1 MDDALSL
8 LQSKKNFY
16 LFEPYA
22 KKEAQHH
29 TGLFGNGRQYVPHLD
44 ILFDRSADIVKGQ
57 MDLKIVCLSKYIFEW
72 VNGN

>member
-44 ILFDRSADIVKGQ
+44 ILFDPLYWLNHNV
-57 MDLKIVCLSKYIFEW
+57 F
-72 VNGN
+72 